1 MVQDF
6 KNIAIIGAGASG
18 CVCAYYLLKKGYDVT
33 LFDKGSFLRTIL
45 PTGGGRCNLAHAE
58 YDIKELAQNYPRG
71 EKFLYSI
78 FSKFSTY
85 DTIAMF
91 EEMGISTYAQ
101 ENGRIFPTSNN
112 AKDVQS
118 VILQKIKK
126 ANFVNEKVLEINKL
140 GTNFKLRTQKADY
153 LFTHVVIAIGGHS
166 GYDLVNNLGL
176 KITDTRPSLVGLNT
190 HEDLKNLSGTVVK
203 NVRSQGLQGD
213 LLFTHFGIS
222 GPLIYSIS
230 SINAFITMPY
240 ELNMDL
246 CSSLVDLQSDL
257 NNFPHRDIKNILNK
271 YLPYKVVGYIL
282 KDIGEDLKA
291 HKINAKI
298 RDLILERVHNFSVK
312 VISTNAGEETVT
324 AGGIDLDE
332 INSKTMECKNIPNI
346 YCIGELLNI
355 DGFCGG
361 FNLQNAW
368 STAYVCAMSI

>member
-1 MVQDF
+1 MNI